1 MLARKEKI
9 MLICGRYEGID
20 ERVSLLA
27 ADDEISVGD
36 YVLSGGELGA
46 MVIIDTISRLLPGV
60 LGNSDSTKEES
71 FSDFLLEYPQYTRSV
86 EFRGLRVPDVLL
98 SGNHKKIAEWR
109 KEKAIKKNLGNID
122 FHLQDVT
129 KLDMG
134 KKYHV
139 ITCAYALFFLPDPI
153 AVLKSLVAHL
163 RPNGIVIFTTFTAEA
178 FTPSSEIL
186 IPLLV
191 KYGSSSAKEYDA
203 DSWKNLKHKRDIE
216 RLCQMALVGDVNVH
230 TKDIRY
236 GLSVDDW
243 WELMNNTGF
252 KGMLLELSVEDYEQ
266 VKTAYYQAMLTHA
279 DMDGEVELIADSNFV
294 IVDR

>member
-1 MLARKEKI
+1 MENKEQDYAKTTFDEVAKNYDEIPFFKTSAVHVAQMIEKHTKLRTLEVLDVACGTGNVVLECASRLNEATFDAIDISEGMLA
-9 MLICGRYEGID
+9 
-20 ERVSLLA
+20 
-27 ADDEISVGD
+27 
-36 YVLSGGELGA
+36 
-46 MVIIDTISRLLPGV
+46 
-60 LGNSDSTKEES
+60 
-71 FSDFLLEYPQYTRSV
+71 
-86 EFRGLRVPDVLL
+86 
-98 SGNHKKIAEWR
+98 IA
-109 KEKAIKKNLGNID
+109 KEKATEQKLDNID

-178 FTPSSEIL
+178 FSPSSEIL
-186 IPLLV
+186 LPLLV
-191 KYGSSSAKEYDA
+191 QYGSPSAKEYDV
-203 DSWKNLKHKRDIE
+203 DSWKNLKHKKDIE
-216 RLCQMALVGDVNVH
+216 RLCQMALVGDVNVQ

-236 GLSVDDW
+236 GLSVDEW

-252 KGMLLELSVEDYEQ
+252 KGMLLELSAEDYEQ
-266 VKTAYYQAMLTHA
+266 VKTEYYQAMLAHA

-294 IVDR
+294 VVDR